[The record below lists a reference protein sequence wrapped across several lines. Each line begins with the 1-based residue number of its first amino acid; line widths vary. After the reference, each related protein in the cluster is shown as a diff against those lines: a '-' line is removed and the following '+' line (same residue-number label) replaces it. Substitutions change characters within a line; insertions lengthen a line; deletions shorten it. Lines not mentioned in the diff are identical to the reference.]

1 MSFNEPLHS
10 SRDPEVEVLR
20 RQVAGLQS
28 EIAERKQTEEI
39 LDRFFTASLDMLC
52 LADFRGYFKRLNP
65 AWERTLGFTAEELCR
80 HPFLDFVH
88 PDDRE
93 TTLAE
98 MKKLSEGLNTIF
110 LREPVSLQGRIV
122 PVAEL
127 ESRAGR
133 VPRFHLRDR
142 ARRDGA
148 EARGS

>member
-1 MSFNEPLHS
+1 MSFDEPLDS
-10 SRDPEVEVLR
+10 NRDPEVEELR
-20 RQVAGLQS
+20 REVAALQS

-110 LREPVSLQGRIV
+110 LREPVSLQRRHLQ
-122 PVAEL
+122 VATVEFHTFSKPATDL
-127 ESRAGR
+127 CRRAGYYR
-133 VPRFHLRDR
+133 SKAF
-142 ARRDGA
+142 
-148 EARGS
+148 